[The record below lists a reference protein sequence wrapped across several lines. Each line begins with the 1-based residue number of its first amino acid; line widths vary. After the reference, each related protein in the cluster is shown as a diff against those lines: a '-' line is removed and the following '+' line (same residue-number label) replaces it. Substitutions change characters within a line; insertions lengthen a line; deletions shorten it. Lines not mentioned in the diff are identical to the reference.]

1 MLEMIQNNWLF
12 AAGIA
17 ALLVNLLHV
26 FAGGPEIAGPLLRS
40 KDIHD
45 VSKYV
50 NYYCWHLVTLTIGA
64 MGIGF
69 IWASVDPTQS
79 GLAWM
84 WTIMAVLFTLWS
96 VILVIWKKQK
106 PFHMPQWTLF
116 AVVSVLAV
124 LGMIN

>member
-1 MLEMIQNNWLF
+1 MLDFVQNTWLF

-26 FAGGPEIAGPLLRS
+26 FAGGPEIIRPVLRS
-40 KDIHD
+40 ETLHD
-45 VSKYV
+45 VPKYV
-50 NYYCWHLVTLTIGA
+50 NYYCWHLVTLTIAA
-64 MGIGF
+64 MGIGL
-69 IWASVDPTQS
+69 IWAAIDPTQT

-84 WTIMAVLFTLWS
+84 WTVMAVLFTLWS

-116 AVVSVLAV
+116 AVVSVLAII
-124 LGMIN
+124 GMLN